1 MIVRLLIAFV
11 LGALA
16 YFLAHLV
23 FNEPIS
29 MLIAVLVGVVY
40 FFGQERL

>member
-29 MLIAVLVGVVY
+29 MLIALVGVVY